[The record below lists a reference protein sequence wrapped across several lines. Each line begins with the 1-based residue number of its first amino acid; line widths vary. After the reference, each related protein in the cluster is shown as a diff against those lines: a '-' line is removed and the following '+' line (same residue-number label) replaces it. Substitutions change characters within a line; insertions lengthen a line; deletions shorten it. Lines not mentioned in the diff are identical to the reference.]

1 MNSLFKTTLL
11 CLAAYAITGCNKGEE
26 LGFTARL
33 EEPYEIQGYK
43 LGMSERAVLKVG
55 KISCRNNPEKFDA
68 DRICSASIFVSEQ
81 PALMYF
87 YFFNDS
93 LKKLSLSILPRHGQL
108 PQVRKTFSGTL
119 ETRFGK
125 PSINSASKAIWSHK
139 GEIIIINSG
148 DERTMT
154 VSLISDKYE
163 VEKARREKTAGGK
176 VDM

>member
-1 MNSLFKTTLL
+1 MNSLFKITLL
-11 CLAAYAITGCNKGEE
+11 CLTAYAITGCNKGEKSSI
-26 LGFTARL
+26 TAHL
-33 EEPYEIQGYK
+33 EDPYEIQGYK
-43 LGMSERAVLKVG
+43 LGMSERAALKVG

-93 LKKLSLSILPRHGQL
+93 LKKLSMSILPRHGQL
-108 PQVRKTFSGTL
+108 PEVRKAFSGVL
-119 ETRFGK
+119 ETRYGK
-125 PSINSASKAIWSHK
+125 PSTDSASKVIWSHK
-139 GEIIIINSG
+139 GETIIINSG

-154 VSLISDKYE
+154 VSLKSDKYDT
-163 VEKARREKTAGGK
+163 EKARREKTAGGK